1 MNWIFCW
8 GEKRARNFIETTT
21 ATKFCRWKFLVHTF
35 IAIGCYTNALETH
48 PYNDI
53 VPCTDIHW
61 EDWYQYVKCNFVSMC
76 WASILYVKIVVA
88 PNCPCIGSIGRISN
102 EKWISTDKTNEW
114 FLLEKNISACF
125 SFRLKKPANGISSSY
140 DCRVYAG
147 YGIFFYMQLI
157 QWLWLNRRNIL
168 ETSFISAQWY
178 HCNWIAQHVKLLSK
192 PFDKAEN
199 YMDDGKMFIKHVIA
213 HLLAFSMNGQCD
225 ITSIFDH
232 FRLLET
238 HSCFHSAQGA
248 WEGFHFLIYFY
259 NVF

>member
-147 YGIFFYMQLI
+147 YGIFFLHATNTMTMTESAKHS
-157 QWLWLNRRNIL
+157 RNIVHFSTMIPL
-168 ETSFISAQWY
+168 QLDSSTRE
-178 HCNWIAQHVKLLSK
+178 IA
-192 PFDKAEN
+192 FKA
-199 YMDDGKMFIKHVIA
+199 I
-213 HLLAFSMNGQCD
+213 
-225 ITSIFDH
+225 
-232 FRLLET
+232 
-238 HSCFHSAQGA
+238 
-248 WEGFHFLIYFY
+248 W
-259 NVF
+259 